1 MFRDEL
7 AGLMASWCLHW
18 SVINHA
24 TGCCLRADRRNC
36 QQILGIANNAVIT
49 VSASWGL
56 GRHIMY
62 LSGPQI
68 VNAMKYQTIAEPIGI
83 MSPTIG
89 RIAFALYLFKLV
101 GPVRLHRWILHI
113 CIWSELVV
121 NILNI
126 ITIFAQC
133 PHVPQIWEDTPA
145 GVCWPK
151 TVQSDLGYFQGGMSP

>member
-1 MFRDEL
+1 
-7 AGLMASWCLHW
+7 
-18 SVINHA
+18 
-24 TGCCLRADRRNC
+24 
-36 QQILGIANNAVIT
+36 
-49 VSASWGL
+49 
-56 GRHIMY
+56 MY
-62 LSGPQI
+62 LSGEQI

-101 GPVRLHRWILHI
+101 GTVPLHRWILHI
-113 CIWSELVV
+113 CIWSELAV

-133 PHVPQIWEDTPA
+133 PHVPQIWEHTAP